1 MSHSIL
7 HQWVLRNSW
16 AAPLAPHSAKGRSPM
31 QHGSQTPARGGSIA
45 VHCGCR
51 GSCQLLQASPAGC
64 LHSPPHSSCRPL
76 PAMLDL
82 SERRGQ
88 LALAAT
94 AAGAAGTVWLC
105 RRYAAAA
112 ASGGASAPAATSF
125 DAYLKDRSVGAKPA
139 QQQPKFAPTS
149 FEAYLRQPA
158 PAAAAGAA
166 PGVAA
171 APPTAK
177 PLTVLFGT
185 EYGFSKEV
193 AEKACEALKEAGYW
207 PQLLDMAELPH
218 GLLGLADGRH
228 QALLLVCSTQV
239 R

>member
-1 MSHSIL
+1 
-7 HQWVLRNSW
+7 
-16 AAPLAPHSAKGRSPM
+16 
-31 QHGSQTPARGGSIA
+31 
-45 VHCGCR
+45 
-51 GSCQLLQASPAGC
+51 
-64 LHSPPHSSCRPL
+64 
-76 PAMLDL
+76 MLDL

-94 AAGAAGTVWLC
+94 AAGAAGAVWLC

-139 QQQPKFAPTS
+139 QQPPKFAPTS

-158 PAAAAGAA
+158 PAATAGAA
-166 PGVAA
+166 PAAAAAAPGSA

-218 GLLGLADGRH
+218 GLPGLADGRH

-239 R
+239 RLPWWKHRHAR

>member
-1 MSHSIL
+1 
-7 HQWVLRNSW
+7 
-16 AAPLAPHSAKGRSPM
+16 
-31 QHGSQTPARGGSIA
+31 
-45 VHCGCR
+45 
-51 GSCQLLQASPAGC
+51 
-64 LHSPPHSSCRPL
+64 
-76 PAMLDL
+76 MLDL

-88 LALAAT
+88 VVLAAT
-94 AAGAAGTVWLC
+94 AAGAVGAVWLC
-105 RRYAAAA
+105 RRYTAAA

-158 PAAAAGAA
+158 PAAAAGATAAA
-166 PGVAA
+166 PAAASGPA

-177 PLTVLFGT
+177 PVTVLFGT

-193 AEKACEALKEAGYW
+193 AEKACEEVKEAGYW

-218 GLLGLADGRH
+218 GLPGLADGRH

-239 R
+239 GALRVAGRFAGCLPECGRGCRV

>member
-1 MSHSIL
+1 
-7 HQWVLRNSW
+7 
-16 AAPLAPHSAKGRSPM
+16 
-31 QHGSQTPARGGSIA
+31 
-45 VHCGCR
+45 
-51 GSCQLLQASPAGC
+51 
-64 LHSPPHSSCRPL
+64 
-76 PAMLDL
+76 MLDL

-94 AAGAAGTVWLC
+94 AAGAVGAVWLC
-105 RRYAAAA
+105 RRYTAAA

-139 QQQPKFAPTS
+139 QQQPKFASTS

-166 PGVAA
+166 PAAAATAGSA
-171 APPTAK
+171 APPAAK
-177 PLTVLFGT
+177 PVTVLFGT

-193 AEKACEALKEAGYW
+193 AEKAGEALKEAGYW

-218 GLLGLADGRH
+218 GLPGLADGRH

-239 R
+239 GLFLFDCKRTWHMNACKGAAAGCRVHG